1 MAIQQSSA
9 GTSADGQGE
18 RKSRSHPVGY
28 RWLSVLLPQQTFN
41 HLHIQAR
48 LSNMSF
54 REYIELFALE
64 AFPLNRPTVS
74 DGKTPEQ
81 AQAGTKG

>member
-1 MAIQQSSA
+1 MATVNQQPSA

-18 RKSRSHPVGY
+18 RKSRRHPPGY

-41 HLHIQAR
+41 NLHIQAR

-54 REYIELFALE
+54 REYMEQWCQE
-64 AFPLNRPTVS
+64 AFPLNGPTVS
-74 DGKTPEQ
+74 DGRPPEQ
-81 AQAGTKG
+81 APPAT